1 MLSESDKQ
9 GSFAHG
15 YTYAGHPVTTAVA
28 LETLKIYDEL
38 GIFGHVKRVEKA
50 FLAGL
55 HGLRDHPLVGS
66 AEGVGLIGGFEIVQD
81 KRSRTAFPA
90 DKQIPNKIEAKIRE
104 KGVILRLI
112 GNRLAF
118 SPPLIIN
125 EKQIEDMFE
134 RIGSALQEFT
144 S

>member
-1 MLSESDKQ
+1 KQ

-15 YTYAGHPVTTAVA
+15 YTYAGHPVTSAVA
-28 LETLKIYDEL
+28 LETLKIYEEL
-38 GIFGHVKRVEKA
+38 NIVSHVRRMEKP

-66 AEGVGLIGGFEIVQD
+66 AEGIGLIGGIEIVQD
-81 KRSRTAFPA
+81 KKSRTAFPA
-90 DKQIPNKIEAKIRE
+90 EKQIPNKVEAKIRE

-125 EKQIEDMFE
+125 EKQIEDLFA
-134 RIGSALQEFT
+134 RVRSALDE
-144 S
+144 SC

>member
-1 MLSESDKQ
+1 M
-9 GSFAHG
+9 
-15 YTYAGHPVTTAVA
+15 TTAVA
-28 LETLKIYDEL
+28 LETLKIYEEL
-38 GIFGHVKRVEKA
+38 DIFSHVKRVEKS

-55 HGLRDHPLVGS
+55 HGLRDHPLIGS

-81 KRSRTAFPA
+81 KKSRIAFPA
-90 DKQIPNKIEAKIRE
+90 DKQIPNRIEAKIRE

-112 GNRLAF
+112 ANRLAF

-125 EKQIEDMFE
+125 ETQIEEMFD

>member
-1 MLSESDKQ
+1 MLTESDKQ

-15 YTYAGHPVTTAVA
+15 YTYAGHPVTSAVA

-38 GIFGHVKRVEKA
+38 DIVGHVRRMERP

-55 HGLRDHPLVGS
+55 HSLRDHPLIGS
-66 AEGVGLIGGFEIVQD
+66 AEGVGLIGGIEIVQD
-81 KRSRTAFPA
+81 KKSRTAFA
-90 DKQIPNKIEAKIRE
+90 AEKQIPTRIEAKIRE

-125 EKQIEDMFE
+125 EGQIEDMFA
-134 RIGSALQEFT
+134 RIRSALQEFT